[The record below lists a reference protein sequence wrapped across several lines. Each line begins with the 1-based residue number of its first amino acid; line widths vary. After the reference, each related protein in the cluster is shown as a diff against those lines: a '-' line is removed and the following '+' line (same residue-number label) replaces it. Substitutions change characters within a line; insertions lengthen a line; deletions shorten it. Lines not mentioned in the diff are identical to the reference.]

1 MFDIGFWEIVFIG
14 VIGLLVIGPERL
26 PEVAR
31 TVGQWV
37 GRIQRLIQTV
47 KTDIHHE
54 LENEYLK
61 KTLDEQKEQINELKT
76 IVDDTRS
83 QFEQS
88 SQSWLNDDR
97 LMDDNDSIPAA
108 VDVSAEQSN
117 GNNKDEK
124 PKSLDSNT
132 SGMS

>member
-1 MFDIGFWEIVFIG
+1 MFDIGFWEIVFIA
-14 VIGLLVIGPERL
+14 VIGLLVIGPDRL

-88 SQSWLNDDR
+88 SQSWLNDNR
-97 LMDDNDSIPAA
+97 IMDGDDSIPAA
-108 VDVSAEQSN
+108 VDVGAEQSN
-117 GNNKDEK
+117 ANNKDEK

>member
-88 SQSWLNDDR
+88 SQSWLNDNR
-97 LMDDNDSIPAA
+97 IMDGDDSIPTA
-108 VDVSAEQSN
+108 VDVGAEQSN
-117 GNNKDEK
+117 ANNKDEK